1 MAGLYIHIPFCH
13 SKCSYCDFYSGLNPA
28 GASGYADAVIAE
40 LELRR
45 DEIREPFTTIYIG
58 GGTPSTLPA
67 DDLRRIVDAIHAHT
81 DTSLIEEFTVEV
93 NPDDVTGRLLSTYR
107 AMGINRIS
115 MGVQSFDDE
124 LLGSINRRHT
134 ARQAL
139 DAIELLR
146 NDGWNYSIDLMFGLP
161 GQSLERWRGDVDR
174 LMLIK
179 PPHMSAYLLSYEPGT
194 RLYAMLQAGKVDE
207 TPEQF
212 ADAMQQ
218 YITDAARQNGYQ
230 HYEISN
236 YALPGRHSRHNSAYW
251 TMTPYL
257 GLGASAHSYDGSVRR
272 INPANIKKYMSALS
286 AGETAA
292 ETEEET
298 IDEIFNDYIITGLR
312 TAAGLHID
320 PLRDKFPQH
329 YIAGLLEAAAPLI
342 KSGHLTLSGDNSL
355 SIPET
360 HWLKSDA
367 IMRDL
372 LRV

>member
-1 MAGLYIHIPFCH
+1 MP
-13 SKCSYCDFYSGLNPA
+13 
-28 GASGYADAVIAE
+28 
-40 LELRR
+40 
-45 DEIREPFTTIYIG
+45 
-58 GGTPSTLPA
+58 
-67 DDLRRIVDAIHAHT
+67 RIIDAIHALT
-81 DTSLIEEFTVEV
+81 DASQIEEFTIEV
-93 NPDDVTGRLLSTYR
+93 NPDDVTDRLLSTYR

-124 LLGSINRRHT
+124 LLGRINRRHS

-139 DAIELLR
+139 DAIAMLR
-146 NDGWNYSIDLMFGLP
+146 DGGWNYSIDLMFGLP
-161 GQSLERWRGDVDR
+161 GQSLERWCLDVDR
-174 LMLIK
+174 LMRIK

-207 TPEQF
+207 TPEQL
-212 ADAMQQ
+212 ADAMQR

-257 GLGASAHSYDGSVRR
+257 GLGASAHSYDGNVRR

-286 AGETAA
+286 AGKTAA

-312 TAAGLHID
+312 TAAGLCLD

-342 KSGHLTLSGDNSL
+342 KSGHLTLTGSNSL